1 MSGIRLPCAL
11 KIEKDLKS
19 LAYDGII
26 VIVTSDLEAPNYDEL
41 FKEYFVSSAKID
53 KAVNSEVT
61 VFPCDL
67 PAGRIISA
75 PTGPLSNDYADVRS
89 FSDAAKKGI
98 LRALKAGVKAPLL
111 LLPSHP
117 SFRQSEL
124 VTLLGAL
131 EALYV
136 NLQVREDLPDKAQ
149 KIKVLGVYSADSNNL
164 ARIVELATALESGR
178 SVARD
183 IGGADPERMAP
194 RKVEEYIREV
204 FKNTDIKIEV
214 ISDLALLK
222 EEYPLFVAV
231 DRAAR
236 NIERHHGRIVYL
248 TYEPSSGS
256 VDKTLYLVGKGVT
269 YDTGGADIKAGG
281 VMAGMSRDKCGAA
294 AVAGFMQVLSVLK
307 PRGIKVVGALPLVRN
322 SVGEDS
328 YVADEVIISRNKLR
342 VRIGNTDA
350 EGRMI
355 LGDVLCKM
363 RELAEKAINPH
374 LVTIA
379 TLTGHAVLTVG
390 TGYSI
395 VMDNGPARKS
405 LHAQQLQ
412 AAGEELGD
420 MVEIS
425 TIRKEDIAFHR
436 VCSSSAGVLV
446 LFQNSGDSDG
456 TGKGMGDDVFQ
467 ANNLPSTRT
476 PRGHQG
482 PAGFLMLVSGLDK
495 HGSESKTPLK
505 YSHLDIAASGGD
517 LPNDATGAPILGLA
531 GLYLK
536 DRY

>member
-1 MSGIRLPCAL
+1 
-11 KIEKDLKS
+11 
-19 LAYDGII
+19 
-26 VIVTSDLEAPNYDEL
+26 
-41 FKEYFVSSAKID
+41 
-53 KAVNSEVT
+53 
-61 VFPCDL
+61 
-67 PAGRIISA
+67 
-75 PTGPLSNDYADVRS
+75 
-89 FSDAAKKGI
+89 
-98 LRALKAGVKAPLL
+98 
-111 LLPSHP
+111 
-117 SFRQSEL
+117 
-124 VTLLGAL
+124 
-131 EALYV
+131 
-136 NLQVREDLPDKAQ
+136 
-149 KIKVLGVYSADSNNL
+149 
-164 ARIVELATALESGR
+164 
-178 SVARD
+178 
-183 IGGADPERMAP
+183 MAP

-436 VCSSSAGVLV
+436 
-446 LFQNSGDSDG
+446 
-456 TGKGMGDDVFQ
+456 GKGMGDDVFQ